1 MKLSR
6 PLTREQV
13 SALWAERHTLFAA
26 AEADLSGVERIDST
40 GLALLVQWSQ
50 QLSARGQ
57 RLALFSPPEGF
68 YPIVDL
74 YGVGSLFDLPD
85 NDSRSPHGSEE

>member
-13 SALWAERHTLFAA
+13 PAWWAERYTLFADSQ
-26 AEADLSGVERIDST
+26 ADLSAVERIDST

-50 QLSARGQ
+50 QLAAQ
-57 RLALFSPPEGF
+57 NKRLALLSPPKEF
-68 YPIVDL
+68 YPLADL

>member
-6 PLTREQV
+6 PLTREQLP
-13 SALWAERHTLFAA
+13 SWWAERDTLFAVA
-26 AEADLSGVERIDST
+26 KADLSGVERIDST

-50 QLSARGQ
+50 HLASREQ
-57 RLALFSPPEGF
+57 RLVLCSPPEGF
-68 YPIVDL
+68 YPLADL

-85 NDSRSPHGSEE
+85 NDSRSQHGSE